1 MASVKSAEHSQRL
14 DRIEAKIDKL
24 SETVI
29 QMARVEEK
37 LVSMEADK
45 KVLMEQLLRLESRV
59 SENEK
64 KTDETAVTVRVIN
77 RLFWIVIT
85 AVVGTAVGAWLM
97 HR

>member
-1 MASVKSAEHSQRL
+1 MAPVKSAEQSQRL

-24 SETVI
+24 AETVV

-45 KVLMEQLLRLESRV
+45 KIFLDKLIKVEERIEATD
-59 SENEK
+59 K
-64 KTDETAVTVRVIN
+64 KVDETAVTVRVIN

-85 AVVGTAVGAWLM
+85 AVIGTVVGLIVTK
-97 HR
+97 